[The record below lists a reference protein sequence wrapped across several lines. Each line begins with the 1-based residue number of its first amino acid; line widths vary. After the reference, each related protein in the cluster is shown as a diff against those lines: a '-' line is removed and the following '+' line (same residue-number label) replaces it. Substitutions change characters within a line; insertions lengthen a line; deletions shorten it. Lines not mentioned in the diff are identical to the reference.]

1 MRSRSNRLLARVP
14 RRSGGVGLFEVPRLE
29 ELVADPDK
37 VGVLD
42 AYATWALR
50 AQAIAAL
57 NLLNAHELRLLRR
70 DSETTREMRSE
81 RLLRVKEASQKFAI
95 SIDWLYHNYKKYG
108 LAMRCVNALCFSE
121 RAMDEFIRKHRD

>member
-1 MRSRSNRLLARVP
+1 MRTRDNRLLARVP

-42 AYATWALR
+42 SYATWALR

-57 NLLNAHELRLLRR
+57 NLLNAQDLRLLRR
-70 DSETTREMRSE
+70 DSEGAHEIRGE
-81 RLLRVKEASQKFAI
+81 RLLRIKEASEKFAM
-95 SIDWLYHNYKKYG
+95 SRDWLYRNYKKYG
-108 LAMRCVNALCFSE
+108 LAVRCGNALCFSE
-121 RAMDEFIRKHRD
+121 RAMDDFVRKQRG

>member
-1 MRSRSNRLLARVP
+1 MRTRANRFLARVP

-42 AYATWALR
+42 SYATWALR

-57 NLLNAHELRLLRR
+57 NLLNAQDLRLLRR
-70 DSETTREMRSE
+70 DSEGAHEIRLGSAVWQRTLLFRASNGRFRPKAARLKSRSPC
-81 RLLRVKEASQKFAI
+81 R
-95 SIDWLYHNYKKYG
+95 
-108 LAMRCVNALCFSE
+108 
-121 RAMDEFIRKHRD
+121 

>member
-1 MRSRSNRLLARVP
+1 MRTRANRFLARVP
-14 RRSGGVGLFEVPRLE
+14 RRPGGVGLFEVPRLE

-57 NLLNAHELRLLRR
+57 NLLNAQDLRLLRR
-70 DSETTREMRSE
+70 DFEAAREIPGE
-81 RLLRVKEASQKFAI
+81 RGGVAQGCAGRLRHADVGS
-95 SIDWLYHNYKKYG
+95 
-108 LAMRCVNALCFSE
+108 
-121 RAMDEFIRKHRD
+121 

>member
-1 MRSRSNRLLARVP
+1 
-14 RRSGGVGLFEVPRLE
+14 VGLFEVPRLE

-57 NLLNAHELRLLRR
+57 NLLNAHELLLLRR
-70 DSETTREMRSE
+70 ESRAAREIRGE
-81 RLLRVKEASQKFAI
+81 RLIRIKEASQRFAI
-95 SIDWLYHNYKKYG
+95 STDWLYCNYKKYG
-108 LAMRCVNALCFSE
+108 LAVRCGNALCFSE
-121 RAMDEFIRKHRD
+121 RAMDEFIRKQRS